1 MNKFWNIIFLIAI
14 ITAGF
19 IYRDTLRNVWS
30 QTLAN
35 YFPCKTA
42 ISYSIGTFD
51 TRFGISKADFLSV
64 VKSAEDI
71 WEKPVGKNLFEYKD
85 TGNLKINLIYD
96 IRQEATVNLK
106 NLGTSVENTKSYYD
120 SLKLQ
125 YESLNADYEKA
136 KVLFESRVSA
146 FETRK
151 NAYETEVS
159 KINRTGKANKETYTR
174 LNVEKNYLN
183 QEASDLNVLQN
194 SLNNKVVELNTM
206 VKSLNNLASSL
217 NLDVK
222 KYNTIGQNLG
232 EEFDEGLYKTGPDGQ
247 EIYIYQF
254 ENKSKLVRV
263 LAHEFGH
270 ALGLEHLEDPK
281 AIMYRLNNGYNEK
294 LTSNDIKAVKELC
307 GI

>member
-106 NLGTSVENTKSYYD
+106 NLGTSVENTKSYY
-120 SLKLQ
+120 
-125 YESLNADYEKA
+125 
-136 KVLFESRVSA
+136 ESRVSA

-183 QEASDLNVLQN
+183 QEASELNVLQN